1 MKSMTP
7 IILVTV
13 DGSDKDE
20 RAIAVAAA
28 LAELGNA
35 TIRVVRVFEP
45 LVETLPSS
53 ASELAAVA
61 LRADVV
67 KNVRQTAERM
77 HAMLHRE
84 VMPDVIDGF
93 DVAATLLD
101 DLKVHDASLVVMA
114 TRAAGA
120 VGRAIHGSVAD
131 LLVRESPRPVVL
143 VPPRAE
149 YLGGKHITLRRVL
162 VPVDGSL
169 AALRV
174 IPTLL
179 ALSRAEALEL
189 VLLQVVRRERVGSY
203 VMPQGTPTLGDQ
215 VPDGGEWTHVGAAV
229 AERRLGAIAGDL
241 RARGG
246 QAEVRVIES
255 ADVSSVI
262 VDAIRN
268 DLVELVA
275 MSTRGES
282 GLRRLMLGSV
292 AEQVVR
298 HSEVPVL
305 LVTARSGPAVP
316 LSLQRV

>member
-1 MKSMTP
+1 MAPT
-7 IILVTV
+7 ILLTV

-20 RAIAVAAA
+20 RAFAVAAA
-28 LAELGNA
+28 LAELGDA
-35 TIRVVRVFEP
+35 SMRILRVFETP
-45 LVETLPSS
+45 IETLPSK
-53 ASELAAVA
+53 ASELAVVA

-67 KNVRQTAERM
+67 KNVRQSAERAR
-77 HAMLHRE
+77 AMLRRKITW
-84 VMPDVIDGF
+84 DIIDGL

-101 DLKVHDASLVVMA
+101 DLQAQDASVVVMA

-120 VGRAIHGSVAD
+120 LGRAIQGSVAD
-131 LLVRESPRPVVL
+131 RLVRESPRPVVL

-149 YLGGKHITLRRVL
+149 YLGGKRITLRRVL
-162 VPVDGSL
+162 VPLDGSL

-179 ALSRAEALEL
+179 ALSLAEALEL
-189 VLLQVVRRERVGSY
+189 VLLQVVRPERVGGHM
-203 VMPQGTPTLGDQ
+203 MPPEIPTLGDE
-215 VPDGGEWTHVGAAV
+215 VADGGEWTHVGAAI
-229 AERRLGAIAGDL
+229 AERRLGAIVERL

-246 QAEVRVIES
+246 RAEVRVIES
-255 ADVSSVI
+255 ADVGSVI

-268 DLVELVA
+268 DLVEFIA

-282 GLRRLMLGSV
+282 GLRRLVLGSV
-292 AEQVVR
+292 AEHVVR

-316 LSLQRV
+316 FSLPQV